1 MTGIA
6 HVLRLLIEVIL
17 LVLRHR
23 YDPERLKRE
32 LNWRID
38 HENEKR
44 RQTFR
49 RAVAER
55 DEDAVSGLLARVR
68 DRLRSRQRGGI
79 PPRKREGHPPEAE

>member
-1 MTGIA
+1 MSS
-6 HVLRLLIEVIL
+6 LKRLFALLFEVIL

-32 LNWRID
+32 LNRSID

-44 RQTFR
+44 RQSFR

-55 DEDAVSGLLARVR
+55 DEDAVNRMLARLR
-68 DRLRSRQRGGI
+68 DRLR
-79 PPRKREGHPPEAE
+79 